1 MSGPLTG
8 IRIIEMAGMG
18 PGPFCGMLLADM
30 GADVVRVERLAASDR
45 GIDFPP
51 RFDLL
56 NRSKRSIAVD
66 LKVAEGKA
74 SLLQLIAGADA
85 LIEGYR
91 PGVME
96 RLGLGP
102 QDCQRVNPK
111 LVYGRIT
118 GWGQDGPLAQA
129 AGHDLNYI
137 ALTGALHAIGPA
149 DGKPSVPLNLIGDF
163 GGGALYLAMGMLAA
177 ILEARQSG
185 QGQVVDTAMVDGVA
199 SLMTMQYALKQMGA
213 WKGARGK
220 NLLDG
225 GAPFYD
231 VYETADGRHVSVAPV
246 ERRFYEE
253 LLERMGL
260 STAELPAQNNAK
272 EWDQLRARL
281 SEVFKTRTRDEWCS
295 LLEGSDACFAPV
307 LDIEEAAAHAHQV
320 ARGVYTRVDGVLQ
333 AQPAPRFSRTP
344 ASLRNAP
351 PAPGSNTREV
361 LLDWGF
367 DKQAV
372 DQLQSAGHVAS
383 A

>member
-74 SLLQLIAGADA
+74 SLLQLIASADA

-137 ALTGALHAIGPA
+137 ALAGALHAIGPA
-149 DGKPSVPLNLIGDF
+149 NGKPSVPLNLIGDF

-307 LDIEEAAAHAHQV
+307 LDIEEAAAHPHQV

-372 DQLQSAGHVAS
+372 DQLQTAGHVAS

>member
-74 SLLQLIAGADA
+74 SLLQLIASADA

-102 QDCQRVNPK
+102 QDCQRVNLK

-137 ALTGALHAIGPA
+137 ALAGALHAIGPA
-149 DGKPSVPLNLIGDF
+149 NGKPSVPLNLIGDF

-307 LDIEEAAAHAHQV
+307 LDIEEAAAHPHQV